1 MSRYILNENFIF
13 SEESLEIENRDNARK
28 IKMTPMRARCL
39 SLLIEKRA
47 EKVIDKGTITAELW
61 GVRGQFVSDANLTQL
76 LYLLRKD
83 LRDVGIN
90 DFIITVPRI
99 GLRVNQETRIT
110 AVAAPLYLTKEKK
123 IKPETVLISTLLCL
137 LSLLATVGLFQAISA
152 S

>member
-1 MSRYILNENFIF
+1 MSRYILNENCIF
-13 SEESLEIENRDNARK
+13 SEDSLEIENQENAKK

-39 SLLIEKRA
+39 SFLIEKRA
-47 EKVIDKGTITAELW
+47 EKVIDKGTITTELW
-61 GVRGQFVSDANLTQL
+61 GTRGQFITDANLTQL

-90 DFIITVPRI
+90 DFIITVPRMGI
-99 GLRVNQETRIT
+99 RVNQEILI
-110 AVAAPLYLTKEKK
+110 AAIAAPQSLAKEKK
-123 IKPETVLISTLLCL
+123 IKSETVLISTLLCL